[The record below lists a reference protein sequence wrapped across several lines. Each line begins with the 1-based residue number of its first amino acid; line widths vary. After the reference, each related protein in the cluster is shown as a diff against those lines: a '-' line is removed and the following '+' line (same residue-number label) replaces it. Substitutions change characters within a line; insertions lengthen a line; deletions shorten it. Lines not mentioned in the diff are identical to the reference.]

1 MIKLQDKITDAEFL
15 NLRKFSL
22 ELVCS
27 VYGVNKDILGF
38 TDTSNR
44 SVGENQSMNYYT
56 LIEEKENL
64 LDEFMTKI
72 IKQIFGENFSYKSI
86 KDTIRLLSA
95 RSSVTTNLYNNGI
108 ITLNEAR
115 KIVGYDERSDGDFT
129 KIQNS
134 SSITQQSSV

>member
-1 MIKLQDKITDAEFL
+1 M

-72 IKQIFGENFSYKSI
+72 LKQIF
-86 KDTIRLLSA
+86 
-95 RSSVTTNLYNNGI
+95 
-108 ITLNEAR
+108 
-115 KIVGYDERSDGDFT
+115 
-129 KIQNS
+129 
-134 SSITQQSSV
+134 

>member
-1 MIKLQDKITDAEFL
+1 
-15 NLRKFSL
+15 
-22 ELVCS
+22 
-27 VYGVNKDILGF
+27 
-38 TDTSNR
+38 
-44 SVGENQSMNYYT
+44 MNYYT

-72 IKQIFGENFSYKSI
+72 LKQIFWEKYSFKTI

-95 RSSVTTNLYNNGI
+95 RSLVTTNLYNNGI

-115 KIVGYDERSDGDFT
+115 KIVGYDERSDGDLT

-134 SSITQQSSV
+134 SSITPQSSV